1 MGTVTVLMEV
11 IMAKYEPELE
21 SLLDEMKVDQER
33 EARKAAEV
41 KLMWLVVSAIYSKVE
56 SDGYCGIEKGSPTWE
71 VLDEIVNRVEDL

>member
-1 MGTVTVLMEV
+1 
-11 IMAKYEPELE
+11 MANYEPNIQAILE
-21 SLLDEMKVDQER
+21 KIEAEKAR

-41 KLMWLVVSAIYSKVE
+41 KLMWLVVSAIYSKIQ